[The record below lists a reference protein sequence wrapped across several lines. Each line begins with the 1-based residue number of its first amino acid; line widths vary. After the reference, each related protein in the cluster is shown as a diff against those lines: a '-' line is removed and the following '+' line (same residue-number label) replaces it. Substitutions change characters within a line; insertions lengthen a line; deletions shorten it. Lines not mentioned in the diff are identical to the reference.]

1 MNHEITEE
9 MIDAIARNPDAVKRV
24 LEKAKLMT
32 MSDIA
37 RRLGMSYDRVK
48 VLNTRRR
55 AYEAAGEGD
64 MPRSDALPPPLMGTW
79 WDPAV
84 VETWGLQTGRID
96 VHGVAQRARPTGRP
110 KKRKDHA
117 A

>member
-9 MIDAIARNPDAVKRV
+9 MINLISQDPDAVKRV
-24 LEKAKLMT
+24 LERAKLMT

-37 RRLGMSYDRVK
+37 SRLGMSYDRVK
-48 VLNTRRR
+48 VLNMRRR
-55 AYEAAGEGD
+55 AYEEAGEGD
-64 MPRSDALPPPLMGTW
+64 MPRSDALPPPLMGTL

-84 VETWGLQTGRID
+84 IEVWGLQTGRID

-110 KKRKDHA
+110 RKRRDRA